1 MALNAGIHWGLILR
15 INTPNT
21 ITQDGWK
28 WLLSEARFPFNYD
41 GEIIGLGFRLE
52 NELRKFGFRGSEAGQ
67 NADFIDV
74 DVGFRTAETT
84 VDWIERVDVVP
95 LVDGIKPFWAWKLKN
110 SGVYTVTD
118 FTDRVLTKGTDVDWP
133 PLIGKIY

>member
-74 DVGFRTAETT
+74 NVGFRTAETT
-84 VDWIERVDVVP
+84 VDWIERVYVVP
-95 LVDGIKPFWAWKLKN
+95 LVDGTKPFWAWELKN

>member
-21 ITQDGWK
+21 ISQEGWK

-52 NELRKFGFRGSEAGQ
+52 NKLRKFGFRGSEAGQ

-74 DVGFRTAETT
+74 NVGFRTAETT
-84 VDWIERVDVVP
+84 VDWIERVNVVP

>member
-74 DVGFRTAETT
+74 NVGFRTAETK

>member
-21 ITQDGWK
+21 ITQEGWK

-74 DVGFRTAETT
+74 NVGFRTAETKI
-84 VDWIERVDVVP
+84 DWIERVDVVP